1 MENEKDPK
9 LIPMV
14 DILIELMEEIITDK
28 VTLKNQMAMIGI
40 ALTLSD
46 FSSKIEKMFSKEKS
60 EEIDNRAQEIW
71 EKWYSKN
78 QKFTKDDIKTSE
90 TFTEHLIN

>member
-14 DILIELMEEIITDK
+14 DILIELMEEIITDE

-60 EEIDNRAQEIW
+60 EEIDNRAQEIL

>member
-1 MENEKDPK
+1 MENEKDFK
-9 LIPMV
+9 LISMV
-14 DILIELMEEIITDK
+14 DILIELMEEIIADE

-78 QKFTKDDIKTSE
+78 QKFTKDNIK